1 MNDVSSPTL
10 VRPTRVRLGVLTF
23 VCALSMITYLD
34 RASFPNVQDS
44 VLASLGLTHI
54 SQLRIPLTAFQLA
67 YALFEVPTGWLG
79 DRFGPRKTLIRIV
92 LWWSFFIALTG
103 LVGRVSGI
111 ITFGY
116 TIPEFT
122 LYGFWGLTIIRFLF
136 GMGEAGAYPN
146 IARALYNW
154 FPLRERGRAAGM
166 VWMSARMMGGLTPFV
181 IMLLIGKMHMH
192 WRAVLFLFGFLGVIW
207 AIAFGFWFRNKP
219 EEHPGVNDAERDLIS
234 ADAAPQLSEESNEAG
249 RNGIQEDS
257 HQGVPWRRLLT
268 NRSVLALCF
277 MYVCG
282 NYSWYFSMNY
292 LPAFLGEQFGIEKT
306 DELGAIYKGGP
317 LLLGLGGCFVGG
329 WLTDRWIRRTGD
341 KKWGRRIYG
350 IGGHGL
356 AAVCMLACIFVPSM
370 PGYAWLFALV
380 IALSGFFNDVTMAPS
395 WAACQDVGKR
405 YSAIVSGCMNMIGNL
420 GGALTTY
427 ISPWIVEFYMRKEAA
442 VQSVPLEQLSLQAR
456 SAAARTGWD
465 LNFAIYAAVYFLAI
479 VFWLNVNAA
488 KPVPQEQV
496 PN

>member
-1 MNDVSSPTL
+1 MADISSPTL
-10 VRPTRVRLGVLTF
+10 VRPTRVRLGVLAF

-44 VLASLGLTHI
+44 VLASLDLTHI

-79 DRFGPRKTLIRIV
+79 DRFGPKKTLIRIV

-136 GMGEAGAYPN
+136 GVGEAGAYPN

-166 VWMSARMMGGLTPFV
+166 VWMSARLMGGLTPFI

-192 WRAVLFLFGFLGVIW
+192 WRAVLLLFGLIGVVW
-207 AIAFGFWFRNKP
+207 AVAFGLWFRNKP
-219 EEHPGVNDAERDLIS
+219 EEHPGVNEAERDLIDAETVPHFTAEASETGREVEPNS
-234 ADAAPQLSEESNEAG
+234 ATQGESH
-249 RNGIQEDS
+249 S
-257 HQGVPWRRLLT
+257 GVPWGRLFS
-268 NRSVLALCF
+268 NRSVLALCL

-292 LPAFLGEQFGIEKT
+292 LPAFLDEQYGIKKG
-306 DELGAIYKGGP
+306 DELGAIFKGGP
-317 LLLGLGGCFVGG
+317 LLLGLAGCFVGG

-350 IGGHGL
+350 MTGHGL
-356 AAVCMLACIFVPSM
+356 AAVCMLACTLI
-370 PGYAWLFALV
+370 
-380 IALSGFFNDVTMAPS
+380 
-395 WAACQDVGKR
+395 
-405 YSAIVSGCMNMIGNL
+405 
-420 GGALTTY
+420 
-427 ISPWIVEFYMRKEAA
+427 
-442 VQSVPLEQLSLQAR
+442 
-456 SAAARTGWD
+456 
-465 LNFAIYAAVYFLAI
+465 
-479 VFWLNVNAA
+479 
-488 KPVPQEQV
+488 
-496 PN
+496 

>member
-1 MNDVSSPTL
+1 MADVSSPTL
-10 VRPTRVRLGVLTF
+10 VRPTRVRLGVLAF

-181 IMLLIGKMHMH
+181 IMLLIGKLHMH
-192 WRAVLFLFGFLGVIW
+192 
-207 AIAFGFWFRNKP
+207 
-219 EEHPGVNDAERDLIS
+219 
-234 ADAAPQLSEESNEAG
+234 
-249 RNGIQEDS
+249 
-257 HQGVPWRRLLT
+257 
-268 NRSVLALCF
+268 
-277 MYVCG
+277 
-282 NYSWYFSMNY
+282 
-292 LPAFLGEQFGIEKT
+292 
-306 DELGAIYKGGP
+306 
-317 LLLGLGGCFVGG
+317 
-329 WLTDRWIRRTGD
+329 
-341 KKWGRRIYG
+341 
-350 IGGHGL
+350 
-356 AAVCMLACIFVPSM
+356 
-370 PGYAWLFALV
+370 
-380 IALSGFFNDVTMAPS
+380 
-395 WAACQDVGKR
+395 
-405 YSAIVSGCMNMIGNL
+405 
-420 GGALTTY
+420 
-427 ISPWIVEFYMRKEAA
+427 
-442 VQSVPLEQLSLQAR
+442 
-456 SAAARTGWD
+456 
-465 LNFAIYAAVYFLAI
+465 
-479 VFWLNVNAA
+479 
-488 KPVPQEQV
+488 
-496 PN
+496 